1 MNFPLSI
8 TNVLISLNW
17 ATAEE
22 DYTSGSF
29 GFSLEFWHL
38 TFLLVLPPSD
48 IPESQVKSERQ
59 RHRLSKRKAI
69 SDLLSDTREELFAGE
84 FEG

>member
-22 DYTSGSF
+22 DYISGVF
-29 GFSLEFWHL
+29 GPSPEL
-38 TFLLVLPPSD
+38 THSHS
-48 IPESQVKSERQ
+48 SQCFRHPIYQKAKSNQ
-59 RHRLSKRKAI
+59 NAKG
-69 SDLLSDTREELFAGE
+69 TV
-84 FEG
+84 

>member
-22 DYTSGSF
+22 DYISGTL
-29 GFSLEFWHL
+29 GLSLKFRRL
-38 TFLLVLPPSD
+38 SFLLVLAPSD
-48 IPESQVKSERQ
+48 LPDGQVKSERQ